1 MAHHPIA
8 HVVPKSRIVIFQQRL
23 CHACPLRLEPAI
35 LKRWR
40 WCENATALTGTEWQY
55 LKVAQKK
62 FMELQPGDFED
73 LLALMQ

>member
-1 MAHHPIA
+1 VEVEHKDRAA
-8 HVVPKSRIVIFQQRL
+8 RL
-23 CHACPLRLEPAI
+23 
-35 LKRWR
+35 

-55 LKVAQKK
+55 LKVPQKK